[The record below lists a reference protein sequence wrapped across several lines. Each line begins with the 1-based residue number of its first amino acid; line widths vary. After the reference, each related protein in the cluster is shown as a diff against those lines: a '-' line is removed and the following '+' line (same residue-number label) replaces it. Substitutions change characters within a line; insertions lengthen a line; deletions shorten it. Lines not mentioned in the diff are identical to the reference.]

1 LRGSIKWQ
9 KFSLDLNWFEN
20 FILEEVIP
28 LLSGPEPEPPAED
41 PYWKYLQQFGFAY
54 EQE

>member
-1 LRGSIKWQ
+1 MSNQ
-9 KFSLDLNWFEN
+9 EN
-20 FILEEVIP
+20 KYKRNLIRNEVIP
-28 LLSGPEPEPPAED
+28 LLAGPEPEPPKDD